1 MEHSTFDLEVQV
13 EWLAQVITLNL
24 MRYLSTLTNLVP
36 TVQGMARL
44 ARVYCTYITILLPVA
59 G

>member
-44 ARVYCTYITILLPVA
+44 ARVYCTYITILSPVA